1 MACFISKTKILF
13 KWVNFPYNKIMTNF
27 EAPNEPANSSSLD
40 EMLAVVQPLVLWM
53 SRTGIGYTEFATA
66 LKPLFWKMAMM
77 ELERLERKTS
87 DSAVSLLSGL
97 HRKEVRTYREELN
110 MDALQ
115 LQQQR
120 EHWGKPSA
128 ASQVVTRWLSLGLED
143 TIAYSGAEPSFEQLA
158 QSVSKDFHPRS
169 VLMEMCRLGVAKD
182 LGPQVRLL
190 KESFSPDAQNKE
202 ASQMLA
208 VSVADHLS
216 AGIHNL
222 LNPERSK
229 FLEQS
234 VSADGLSA
242 ESIERLNAMAR
253 ELWAQA
259 LKQIV
264 QAATQMV
271 KDDEGCDAPYRFR
284 LGLFTFAADPDGQA
298 ALLSPGMDAKS

>member
-1 MACFISKTKILF
+1 M
-13 KWVNFPYNKIMTNF
+13 
-27 EAPNEPANSSSLD
+27 EQSSLE
-40 EMLAVVQPLVLWM
+40 EMLAIVQPLVMWM

-66 LKPLFWKMAMM
+66 LKPLFWKMALM
-77 ELERLERKTS
+77 ELERLERKPS

-115 LQQQR
+115 VQQLR

-128 ASQVVTRWLSLGLED
+128 ASQVVTRWLSLGLGD
-143 TIAYSGAEPSFEQLA
+143 AIAYSGAEPSFEQLA

-169 VLMEMCRLGVAKD
+169 VLMEMVRLGVAQD
-182 LGPQVRLL
+182 LGSQVRLL
-190 KESFSPDAQNKE
+190 KESFSPDARNKE

-222 LNPERSK
+222 LNPEGRK

-234 VSADGLSA
+234 VFADGLSA
-242 ESIERLNAMAR
+242 ESIERLNDMAR
-253 ELWAQA
+253 ELWSQA

-271 KDDEGCDAPYRFR
+271 KDDEGCDAPHRFR
-284 LGLFTFAADPDGQA
+284 LGLFTFAADPSGQA
-298 ALLSPGMDAKS
+298 ASSSQAAGEPS

>member
-1 MACFISKTKILF
+1 
-13 KWVNFPYNKIMTNF
+13 MTNF
-27 EAPNEPANSSSLD
+27 DPNTVPKDQSSMD
-40 EMLAVVQPLVLWM
+40 EMLAIVQPLVMWM

-77 ELERLERKTS
+77 ELERLERKPS

-115 LQQQR
+115 VQQKR

-128 ASQVVTRWLSLGLED
+128 ASQVVTRWLSLGLGEE
-143 TIAYSGAEPSFEQLA
+143 IAYSGAQTSFESLA

-169 VLMEMCRLGVAKD
+169 VLMEMVRLGVAQD
-182 LGPQVRLL
+182 LGQHVRLL
-190 KESFSPDAQNKE
+190 KASFSPDAKNKE

-222 LNPERSK
+222 LSPDASK

-234 VSADGLSA
+234 VFADGLSA
-242 ESIERLNAMAR
+242 QSIEHLNAMAR

-271 KDDEGCDAPYRFR
+271 QEDAGCVQPHRFR
-284 LGLFTFAADPDGQA
+284 LGLFTFAADQDGQP
-298 ALLSPGMDAKS
+298 ALSNSSSDTKP